1 MFNIVG
7 ETIMGM
13 MKGQSS
19 ADGTADVIDMELVEK
34 KAVLSM
40 GGPVRLPEGFR
51 IPFKVSHST
60 AGPGAG
66 FDTVAIRFGRYRV
79 KKPISYDSG
88 EFDLVEDG
96 DGTLSLF
103 KGGEPFLEGV
113 ELIPVVRHCP
123 GQAFFN
129 IDPRCEY
136 RCAFCSSPR
145 LGADET
151 KNMDEARVLEMIGES
166 LSLYSFDSVS
176 FTSGV
181 VGGVDATV
189 ERMAGLVRA
198 VRREYPGMRVG
209 VEPYVA
215 SESHL
220 RLLKD
225 AGADEIKLN
234 LQCATDEI
242 FRRVCP
248 DLDRENIWRM
258 LEASVG
264 IFGRGNVTSNVIY
277 GFGETDQD
285 VCDIMERLC
294 AMGVIPGLRALR
306 INGINRASLE
316 DSTGR
321 LEKAS
326 PDRIIVL
333 ARKQKEVMSKYALDT
348 RTSRTMCLE
357 CGCCDIVPFR
367 DI

>member
-1 MFNIVG
+1 MD
-7 ETIMGM
+7 T
-13 MKGQSS
+13 MKGQSV
-19 ADGTADVIDMELVEK
+19 ADNTADAIDMEMVEK

-40 GGPVRLPEGFR
+40 GGPVRLPEGFE

-88 EFDLVEDG
+88 EFDLVVDG
-96 DGTLSLF
+96 DGILSLF
-103 KGGEPFLEGV
+103 KDGDLFLKGV
-113 ELIPVVRHCP
+113 ELIPVIRHCP

-145 LGADET
+145 LGADEV
-151 KNMDEARVLEMIGES
+151 KEMSEARVLEMIGES
-166 LSLYSFDSVS
+166 LSLHSFDSVS

-198 VRREYPGMRVG
+198 VRREYPSIRIG
-209 VEPYVA
+209 VEPYVS

-242 FRRVCP
+242 FGRVCP
-248 DLDRENIWRM
+248 DLDRGNIWRM
-258 LEASVG
+258 LEAAVG

-285 VCDIMERLC
+285 VYDVMERLC
-294 AMGVIPGLRALR
+294 GIGVIPGLRALR
-306 INGINRASLE
+306 INGINRQSLE
-316 DSTGR
+316 ESMGR

-326 PDRIIVL
+326 SDRIIAL
-333 ARKQKEVMSKYALDT
+333 ARKQKEVMARYSLDT